1 MTKEILM
8 VVSAVGCVLVGA
20 TAHAAGQT
28 TTVAQAQSGLAALGL
43 KPGPVDGIAGPLTR
57 AAVSRFQAV
66 SGLRA
71 NGELD
76 AKTRAKLDEVI
87 ASASA
92 VPDDVADSHPLDR
105 PLVDEKTDG
114 DREQVIELYSS
125 AQVES
130 EKVRI
135 GAVELLGKI
144 PTDRA
149 FAALRVILY
158 TDTMPSVRTA
168 AAKVLGDYGDLD
180 SLDALVMALDTE
192 RDAAVRAAVQHEI
205 DRNLPVELSPAYRSV
220 AAN

>member
-1 MTKEILM
+1 MTKEIL
-8 VVSAVGCVLVGA
+8 VVASALGCVLLGA

-28 TTVAQAQSGLAALGL
+28 TSVAQAQSGLAALGM

-57 AAVSRFQAV
+57 AAVARFQAA
-66 SGLRA
+66 SGLHA

-76 AKTRAKLDEVI
+76 AKTRQALDEVI

-92 VPDDVADSHPLDR
+92 VPDDTESHPLER

-158 TDTMPSVRTA
+158 TDTMPSVRIS

-192 RDAAVRAAVQHEI
+192 RDATVRAEVQHEI
-205 DRNLPVELSPAYRSV
+205 DRNLPVELSPAYRAV
-220 AAN
+220 ASN